1 MEQRA
6 KFTDALAYLLL
17 YIINQ
22 GGRPVLGDVFRRTPE
37 QKRIFSLGLS
47 RENGETVASAHHEG
61 LAADIEFLW
70 PKSTKLAQRL
80 LAWEQYHDFW
90 VSLGG
95 LPMDKARP
103 EHFEYPE
110 KGGD

>member
-22 GGRPVLGDVFRRTPE
+22 GDRPVLWDVYRRTPE
-37 QKRIFSLGLS
+37 QKRLFTLGLS
-47 RENGETVASAHHEG
+47 RANGETAASAHQKG
-61 LAADIEFLW
+61 LAADIEVMRS
-70 PKSTKLAQRL
+70 KSEKPADRV